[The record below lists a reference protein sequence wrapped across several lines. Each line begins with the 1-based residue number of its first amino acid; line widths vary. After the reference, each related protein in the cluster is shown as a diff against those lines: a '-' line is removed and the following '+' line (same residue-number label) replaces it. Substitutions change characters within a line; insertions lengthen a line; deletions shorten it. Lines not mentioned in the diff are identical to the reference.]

1 MLVLREQPKPPERVD
16 APGAMTDADVPERF
30 RAIRQ
35 ELRGQK
41 MKNDEKQR

>member
-1 MLVLREQPKPPERVD
+1 MLEAAKAAGTVD
-16 APGAMTDADVPERF
+16 VPGAMTDADVPEQF

-41 MKNDEKQR
+41 MPNIER